1 MTGVQTCALPIS
13 KWLKNFTFYG
23 NVALINSSVKFDSVN
38 SRTLQGQS
46 PYVVNASLFYQNK
59 KGWQMNAS
67 FNKIGQRIAYIGLPV
82 SSAKF
87 GLDIYEFGRS
97 VLDVQVA
104 KNIGKTGMVRLTLGD
119 LLAQKSIFYQ
129 DMNHNGKYDSKEV
142 IDGGDNTLIS
152 FTNGRTMGVSYTFN
166 F

>member
-1 MTGVQTCALPIS
+1 
-13 KWLKNFTFYG
+13 
-23 NVALINSSVKFDSVN
+23 
-38 SRTLQGQS
+38 
-46 PYVVNASLFYQNK
+46 LFYQNK

-82 SSAKF
+82 STAKF

-97 VLDVQVA
+97 VLDVQIA
-104 KNIGKTGMVRLTLGD
+104 KNVGKTGMFRVTFGD

-129 DMNHNGKYDSKEV
+129 DMNQNGKYDSKEV
-142 IDGGDNTLIS
+142 IEGGDNTLIS
-152 FTNGRTMGVSYTFN
+152 FTNGRTMGVSYTFS

>member
-1 MTGVQTCALPIS
+1 MIGA

-23 NVALINSSVKFDSVN
+23 NVALISSEVKFDSVN

-82 SSAKF
+82 STAKF

-97 VLDVQVA
+97 VLDFQIA
-104 KNIGKTGMVRLTLGD
+104 KNVGKSGMFRVTLGD
-119 LLAQKSIFYQ
+119 LLAQKSVFYQ
-129 DMNHNGKYDSKEV
+129 DMNHNGKYDTKEV
-142 IDGGDNTLIS
+142 LEGGDNTLIS
-152 FTNGRTMGVSYTFN
+152 FTNGRTMGVSYTFS